1 MEAILPTKKMVV
13 EAELVSSEVGR
24 GYKKAKEVP
33 EMAGVV
39 TEEVG
44 MALEVLVIRTSKAN
58 QTNNRIQTSTMT
70 SKLLNKL
77 CIYVLLSVIPNIL
90 KRVFLNRILKKCPS
104 EHNPQ
109 KCPSNLMLLVFLNI
123 VPCNV
128 STKWSLPV
136 VQCTQGLSQRHMS
149 YRSVRDMAVGM

>member
-1 MEAILPTKKMVV
+1 MKAAETTKGWPLSPDSMEALLPTKKMVV

-77 CIYVLLSVIPNIL
+77 FMYYYLS
-90 KRVFLNRILKKCPS
+90 S
-104 EHNPQ
+104 Q
-109 KCPSNLMLLVFLNI
+109 K
-123 VPCNV
+123 VPFRTVCSKV
-128 STKWSLPV
+128 PFRTESLPV
-136 VQCTQGLSQRHMS
+136 CKG
-149 YRSVRDMAVGM
+149 

>member
-33 EMAGVV
+33 EMAEVV
-39 TEEVG
+39 TAEVG

-70 SKLLNKL
+70 SKLFMYH
-77 CIYVLLSVIPNIL
+77 ILSVI
-90 KRVFLNRILKKCPS
+90 
-104 EHNPQ
+104 
-109 KCPSNLMLLVFLNI
+109 LNI
-123 VPCNV
+123 
-128 STKWSLPV
+128 
-136 VQCTQGLSQRHMS
+136 
-149 YRSVRDMAVGM
+149 

>member
-24 GYKKAKEVP
+24 GYRKAKEVP

-58 QTNNRIQTSTMT
+58 QTNNRIKTSTMT

-77 CIYVLLSVIPNIL
+77 FTVPN
-90 KRVFLNRILKKCPS
+90 
-104 EHNPQ
+104 E
-109 KCPSNLMLLVFLNI
+109 
-123 VPCNV
+123 
-128 STKWSLPV
+128 
-136 VQCTQGLSQRHMS
+136 S
-149 YRSVRDMAVGM
+149 YHF

>member
-1 MEAILPTKKMVV
+1 MKAAETTKGWPLSPDSMEAILPTKKMVV

-70 SKLLNKL
+70 S
-77 CIYVLLSVIPNIL
+77 
-90 KRVFLNRILKKCPS
+90 
-104 EHNPQ
+104 
-109 KCPSNLMLLVFLNI
+109 
-123 VPCNV
+123 
-128 STKWSLPV
+128 T
-136 VQCTQGLSQRHMS
+136 
-149 YRSVRDMAVGM
+149 

>member
-1 MEAILPTKKMVV
+1 MKAAETTKGWPLSPDSMEAILPTKKMVV

-33 EMAGVV
+33 EMAEVV

-58 QTNNRIQTSTMT
+58 QTNNRTSKTSTMT

-77 CIYVLLSVIPNIL
+77 FMYYYLS
-90 KRVFLNRILKKCPS
+90 S
-104 EHNPQ
+104 Q
-109 KCPSNLMLLVFLNI
+109 K
-123 VPCNV
+123 VPFRTVCSKV
-128 STKWSLPV
+128 PFRTESLPV
-136 VQCTQGLSQRHMS
+136 CKG
-149 YRSVRDMAVGM
+149 

>member
-13 EAELVSSEVGR
+13 EAELVSSEAGR

-33 EMAGVV
+33 EIAGV

-70 SKLLNKL
+70 SKLYYL
-77 CIYVLLSVIPNIL
+77 CTIICHSEHLKSVI
-90 KRVFLNRILKKCPS
+90 LNRILKQCTSKQN
-104 EHNPQ
+104 HQ
-109 KCPSNLMLLVFLNI
+109 KCHSEQNHQKYPSNLLL
-123 VPCNV
+123 
-128 STKWSLPV
+128 
-136 VQCTQGLSQRHMS
+136 
-149 YRSVRDMAVGM
+149 

>member
-1 MEAILPTKKMVV
+1 MKAAETTKGWPLSPDSMEAILPTKKMVV

-33 EMAGVV
+33 EMAEVV

-58 QTNNRIQTSTMT
+58 QTNNRTSKTSTMT

-77 CIYVLLSVIPNIL
+77 FMYYYLSSQ
-90 KRVFLNRILKKCPS
+90 KCHSEQYAQKCPS
-104 EHNPQ
+104 EQNPSLYVRGDQRLPKAAQ
-109 KCPSNLMLLVFLNI
+109 KQVSI
-123 VPCNV
+123 NV
-128 STKWSLPV
+128 LQITNA
-136 VQCTQGLSQRHMS
+136 T
-149 YRSVRDMAVGM
+149 